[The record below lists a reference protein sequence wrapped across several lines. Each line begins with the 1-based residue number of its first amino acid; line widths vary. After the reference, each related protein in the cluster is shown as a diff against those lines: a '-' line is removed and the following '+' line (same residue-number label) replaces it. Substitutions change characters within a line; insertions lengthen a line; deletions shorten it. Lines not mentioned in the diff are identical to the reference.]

1 MKKILVPAALLGV
14 ALLLVNCSGKREAA
28 GSGADRPKTVSIF
41 HHIGEQSGR
50 DSLQSILDKL
60 NAKNPG
66 VVYEQQGIDYGQ
78 YGDMLKTRIAGGDI
92 PDIIYGRPLIYA
104 DLIRAGHIMA
114 LDGQPF
120 LDKVQESAMA
130 SMMVDGKTYAIPT
143 GLSTMGV
150 YYNKQVFANH
160 AVAVPQT
167 HEQLMEAARK
177 FQAAGIYPF
186 SHGFKEGWMA
196 QADFQ
201 SDFYGAPL
209 RANPLFY
216 SEIIAGTKMFANY
229 LPLRE
234 SLVRY
239 VDRLSFE
246 GGDDFGTDAAA
257 ARANLLN
264 GKAAMMVSGN
274 WELSEF
280 TRLDTNRIIGFFT
293 TPNSPDGVPIL
304 DIAPDGC
311 YMIAAQSPN
320 KAEGLRFLEFLCSPE
335 GAAMLNYDG
344 TQLSVVKG
352 APTDNVASLT
362 ADILAIADTGA
373 TYNFEAQV
381 IFSGERDAAFRAWQ
395 EEVSTDPN
403 PAAIDAFIERLDR
416 NFAAIQ

>member
-1 MKKILVPAALLGV
+1 MKKILIPAAILC
-14 ALLLVNCSGKREAA
+14 AALLVNCSGRNENT
-28 GSGADRPKTVSIF
+28 GSGDVRPKTVSIF

-50 DSLQSILDKL
+50 DSLQAILDTL
-60 NAKNPG
+60 NAENPA

-78 YGDMLKTRIAGGDI
+78 YGDILKTRIAGGDT
-92 PDIIYGRPLIYA
+92 PDIIFGRPLIYA

-114 LDGQPF
+114 LDGQSF
-120 LDKVQESAMA
+120 LDRIQESAMA
-130 SMMVDGKTYAIPT
+130 SMVVDGKIYAIPT

-150 YYNKQVFANH
+150 YYNKQVFEDHN
-160 AVAVPQT
+160 VAVPKT
-167 HEQLMEAARK
+167 HEELMEAARK

-209 RANPLFY
+209 QANPMFY
-216 SEIIAGTKMFANY
+216 NEIIAGTKRFSDYPA
-229 LPLRE
+229 LRE
-234 SLVRY
+234 SLIRY
-239 VDRLSFE
+239 VDRLSFD

-274 WELSEF
+274 WELGEF

-293 TPNSPDGVPIL
+293 TPNNPGGFPIL

-320 KAEGLRFLEFLCSPE
+320 KTEGLRFLEFLCSPE

-344 TQLSVVKG
+344 TQLSVVKEV
-352 APTDNVASLT
+352 PTDNVAPLT
-362 ADILAIADTGA
+362 AEILAIADTGA

-403 PAAIDAFIERLDR
+403 PANIDSFIERLDR